1 MGACPLCHSLD
12 FMERDAFTHAS
23 IAKCQNP
30 PCMFRRAKKAS
41 ALAGNRRPLYIETDA
56 SIPEPE
62 PLDVEPSVDL
72 LMAAGRSIN
81 TRKLVKLLLDQQ
93 PHSTQECL
101 DAGVSS
107 IDNLRTIVTR
117 LNGRGFEIRRTLG
130 TNSRPYTYQLTSLHL
145 TRKAR

>member
-72 LMAAGRSIN
+72 L
-81 TRKLVKLLLDQQ
+81 
-93 PHSTQECL
+93 
-101 DAGVSS
+101 
-107 IDNLRTIVTR
+107 IVTR